1 MNFQILKYLF
11 VILILNSSLLFPEFS
26 SFSGVKN
33 QEKEEINSVTEL
45 IFEDIFGMPDSNP
58 EDEDD
63 DEYDYQISPEEEVV
77 SFAKIYFL
85 LLPFLDTDFLFPK
98 DLTDSKSLLDHSREL
113 KFISYRKGVP
123 RYISLLVLS

>member
-26 SFSGVKN
+26 SLSGRKSL
-33 QEKEEINSVTEL
+33 EKEEINSVTEL
-45 IFEDIFGMPDSNP
+45 IFEDIFGMSDSNP

-63 DEYDYQISPEEEVV
+63 DEYDYQISPEEESV
-77 SFAKIYFL
+77 SFIKVCFVV
-85 LLPFLDTDFLFPK
+85 LPFLDVDFLFPK
-98 DLTDSKSLLDHSREL
+98 DQINSKILSENIREL
-113 KFISYRKGVP
+113 NFISYRKGVP

>member
-26 SFSGVKN
+26 SLSGRN
-33 QEKEEINSVTEL
+33 RLEKEEINSVTEL
-45 IFEDIFGMPDSNP
+45 IFEDIFGMSDSNP

-63 DEYDYQISPEEEVV
+63 DEYDYQISPEEESI
-77 SFAKIYFL
+77 SFSKVCFL
-85 LLPFLDTDFLFPK
+85 ILPFLNVDFLFPK
-98 DLTDSKSLLDHSREL
+98 VQVDSKILFENTREL
-113 KFISYRKGVP
+113 NFISYRKGVP

>member
-26 SFSGVKN
+26 SLSGSKN

-45 IFEDIFGMPDSNP
+45 IFEDILGMSDSNP

-63 DEYDYQISPEEEVV
+63 EEYDYQISPEEETV
-77 SFAKIYFL
+77 SFVKVCFW
-85 LLPFLDTDFLFPK
+85 LLPFLNADFLFPK
-98 DLTDSKSLLDHSREL
+98 NPLDSKILSEHTREL
-113 KFISYRKGVP
+113 NFISYRKGVP